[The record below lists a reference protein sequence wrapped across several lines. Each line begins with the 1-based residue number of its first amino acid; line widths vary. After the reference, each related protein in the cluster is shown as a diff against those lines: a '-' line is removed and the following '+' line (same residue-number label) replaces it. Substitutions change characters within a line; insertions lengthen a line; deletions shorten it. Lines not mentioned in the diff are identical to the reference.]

1 MTDDWIPK
9 PPRTLTPV
17 PAAGRTDL
25 RGKRVLVGQP
35 GLGWR
40 GELRADSAVVQ
51 GSRTYIPVL
60 TEQEWYRAEVEQVE
74 TFAPLVPVDR
84 VWVEILGESEPE
96 DSARWKDLFNRLVSL
111 DAPARRQPV
120 SARVA
125 TAVTGRRV
133 VRVSPSGEQRDL
145 RAVTEPYQNAAS
157 DICVRVSTELDW
169 YRWGWTGQAPRSME
183 VPVYL
188 LWVE

>member
-1 MTDDWIPK
+1 MTDDWIPS

-17 PAAGRTDL
+17 PAVGRADL

-40 GELRADSAVVQ
+40 GDLRADSAVVQ

-111 DAPARRQPV
+111 DAPAPRQPI

-125 TAVTGRRV
+125 MSVTGRRV
-133 VRVSPSGEQRDL
+133 VRVSPTGEHRDL

-169 YRWGWTGQAPRSME
+169 YRWGWTGQPPRSME

-188 LWVE
+188 LWIE

>member
-17 PAAGRTDL
+17 GAAGRDDL

-40 GELRADSAVVQ
+40 GDLRADAPVVQ
-51 GSRTYIPVL
+51 GSRTYVPVL

-84 VWVEILGESEPE
+84 VWVEVLGDSEAE
-96 DSARWKDLFNRLVSL
+96 DATRWKDLFTRLVSL
-111 DAPARRQPV
+111 DAPAPRQPI

-125 TAVTGRRV
+125 ASLTGRRV

-157 DICVRVSTELDW
+157 DICVRICTELNW
-169 YRWGWTGQAPRSME
+169 YRWGWTGQVPRSQE

-188 LWVE
+188 LWIE

>member
-1 MTDDWIPK
+1 MTDDWIPR
-9 PPRTLTPV
+9 PPRTITPV
-17 PAAGRTDL
+17 PATGRTDL
-25 RGKRVLVGQP
+25 RGTRVLVGQP

-40 GELRADSAVVQ
+40 GDLRADAAVTQ

-60 TEQEWYRAEVEQVE
+60 TEQEWYRAEVEQLE
-74 TFAPLVPVDR
+74 TFAPLIPIDR

-96 DSARWKDLFNRLVSL
+96 DSARWKDLFTRLASL
-111 DAPARRQPV
+111 DEPARRQPI
-120 SARVA
+120 SARV
-125 TAVTGRRV
+125 VVSMTGRRV
-133 VRVSPSGEQRDL
+133 VRVRPDGEQRDL

-157 DICVRVSTELDW
+157 DICVRVASELDW
-169 YRWGWTGQAPRSME
+169 YRWGWTGQVPRSRE